1 MNSNSS
7 GTGLP
12 VHVIVPV
19 PRNGGSDIAPLLHS
33 SLCRRACALVAALTL
48 SVAFAA
54 SAQDYPSRPIRLIVA
69 SSPGSGVDIVARL
82 VAQRMSEAIGVQIV
96 ADNRAGAGGTIGV
109 QTAANSAP
117 DGYTLLMAAPSL
129 TINATLMRP
138 PPYDPLRD
146 FTPVGQ
152 ATTSQYVIVVHP
164 SVPVHNVKELIALAK
179 AQPGKLNYG
188 SGGPGN
194 STHLAGEYFK
204 SLAKVDIVHVPYKGS
219 GPAIVDLL
227 GGQIQLMFANIVAVV
242 PLIKSGKVR
251 ALAGSGP
258 KRSLALPD
266 IPTAVEAGLPGYVVT
281 SWFGI
286 LAPARTPTRAITK
299 LNAALDKVMRERD
312 MQDKIASEGAE
323 PAPSRPEEFGK
334 LIASEL
340 AVWQKVIKAAGL

>member
-1 MNSNSS
+1 M
-7 GTGLP
+7 TGLAD
-12 VHVIVPV
+12 
-19 PRNGGSDIAPLLHS
+19 GSSSVRKRRSS
-33 SLCRRACALVAALTL
+33 SLLGVRRNESVVRPCVCALFAALTL
-48 SVAFAA
+48 SLGFAA

-82 VAQRMSEAIGVQIV
+82 VAQRMSESMGAQMVV
-96 ADNRAGAGGTIGV
+96 DNRAGAGGTIGV
-109 QTAANSAP
+109 QIAAKSAP
-117 DGYTLLMAAPSL
+117 DGYTLLMAAPSF

-138 PPYDPLRD
+138 PPYEPIRD
-146 FTPVGQ
+146 FAPVGQ
-152 ATTSQYVIVVHP
+152 ATTSQYIVVANP
-164 SVPVHNVKELIALAK
+164 SLPVRNIKELIALAK
-179 AQPGKLNYG
+179 ARPGQLNYG

-219 GPAIVDLL
+219 GPAIIDLL

-242 PLIKSGKVR
+242 PAIKSGKLR

-258 KRSLALPD
+258 MRSLALPD

-286 LAPARTPTRAITK
+286 IAPARTPVEPIAK
-299 LNAALDKVMRERD
+299 LNAVLNKVMRERD

-340 AVWQKVIKAAGL
+340 AVWSKVIKAAGL